1 MKFKI
6 WQSFFMQF
14 FFNNEHQRNGA
25 TDFIIVAYKYSLQTN
40 YLYLK
45 SSKTIRGSW
54 LVCKGLM
61 SMEDNMSVNLQPD
74 LFNQEIVQEKNGE
87 LLVGSDTVAENVE
100 YEHRA
105 VIQLIRQNIQDLE
118 EFGRVAFQMQPFAT
132 NGGTQNKEVALLNE
146 NQSMLIITYLRN
158 NDITKRF
165 KINLIKAFSI
175 MKNKLLQKQLPT
187 PLETARML
195 VQVLEEKE
203 ALFLT
208 NKVLEKQNTILM
220 HTNNTYTA
228 TELAKE
234 LGFKSATILNQ
245 KLADMKIQYKV
256 NNSWVFYS
264 KYADMGVTSIKQHI
278 LENGKEIYDRKFTQS
293 GRDFILKI
301 FESESK

>member
-1 MKFKI
+1 
-6 WQSFFMQF
+6 
-14 FFNNEHQRNGA
+14 
-25 TDFIIVAYKYSLQTN
+25 
-40 YLYLK
+40 
-45 SSKTIRGSW
+45 
-54 LVCKGLM
+54 
-61 SMEDNMSVNLQPD
+61 MSVNLQPD

-146 NQSMLIITYLRN
+146 NQAMLIITYLRN

-256 NNSWVFYS
+256 NNSWVFYL
-264 KYADMGVTSIKQHI
+264 KYADMGYTSIKQHI

-293 GRDFILKI
+293 GRDFILKL